1 MKNASLQEFT
11 VLLRLRLS
19 DILARESGN
28 DRYIFLYLV
37 DGYWTAFEKSA
48 FRLSRVHA
56 PVMLLPMRLSFA
68 PFPIV
73 TASVRQD
80 GLRQAVKGLACRKRM
95 AKERVYVVEKENS
108 AADYR
113 KWHDRETW
121 ALRNLPM
128 YVLSEH
134 TDDLMAD

>member
-1 MKNASLQEFT
+1 
-11 VLLRLRLS
+11 
-19 DILARESGN
+19 
-28 DRYIFLYLV
+28 
-37 DGYWTAFEKSA
+37 
-48 FRLSRVHA
+48 
-56 PVMLLPMRLSFA
+56 
-68 PFPIV
+68 
-73 TASVRQD
+73 
-80 GLRQAVKGLACRKRM
+80 M